1 MPSIV
6 PLKDGKLQSVLDLNG
21 YSFINDRGIKRLPQN
36 YTSGGQITITSSNI
50 GTFIAEQGQP
60 TLNVTLNVGLSGIE
74 PGDWFLATNI
84 LSNGYVYT
92 SGSATVIDGF
102 SPDAKNYQGAVHQ
115 FIYVGNDTW
124 LQLNFN

>member
-21 YSFINDRGIKRLPQN
+21 YSFTNDRGIKRLPQN
-36 YTSGGQITITSSNI
+36 SGSGQITITSSNI
-50 GTFIAEQGQP
+50 GTFIIAQY
-60 TLNVTLNVGLSGIE
+60 TSLTVTLNSGLSGIE
-74 PGDWFLATNI
+74 PGDWFLATSVS
-84 LSNGYVYT
+84 SNDFVQTG
-92 SGSATVIDGF
+92 GSATVIDGF

>member
-21 YSFINDRGIKRLPQN
+21 YSFTNDRGIKRLPQN
-36 YTSGGQITITSSNI
+36 SGSGQITITSSNI
-50 GTFIAEQGQP
+50 GTFIIEQSASL
-60 TLNVTLNVGLSGIE
+60 TVTLNSGLSGIE
-74 PGDWFLATNI
+74 PGDWFLATSVALN
-84 LSNGYVYT
+84 SYVQT

>member
-21 YSFINDRGIKRLPQN
+21 YSFTNDRGIKRLPQN
-36 YTSGGQITITSSNI
+36 SPGSYGQITITSSNI
-50 GTFIAEQGQP
+50 GTFIIEQYASLTL
-60 TLNVTLNVGLSGIE
+60 TLNSGLEGIE